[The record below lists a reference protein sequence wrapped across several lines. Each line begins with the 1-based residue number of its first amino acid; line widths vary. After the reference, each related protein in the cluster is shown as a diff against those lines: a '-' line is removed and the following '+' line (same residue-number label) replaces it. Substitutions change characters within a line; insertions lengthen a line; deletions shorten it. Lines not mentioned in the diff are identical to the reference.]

1 MSANGI
7 LIEEY
12 DRISLA
18 VRTKLN
24 LRDAPSRAATR
35 VGRRSP
41 PEILEADQLLD
52 AETFLDNSH
61 WYRQAGTGNFFWA
74 GGVERIVAQPQLAP
88 ASGLDVVRRADGTI
102 RPLAWDVLDN
112 MYGPLHYV
120 SNSNGSITLQD
131 NWAASHIVNFTHPL
145 LARMHLT
152 HLRVHNQALA
162 AFTSVFDAIEQA
174 GPAVS
179 DCLRTCAGTFVPRHM
194 GWDRTRQL
202 SSHSWGVAIDLNTEW
217 NAYGSRPQEAGLPGS
232 VIELVPYF
240 AQFGFAWGGHFSGK
254 DRDGMHFELAT
265 R

>member
-1 MSANGI
+1 MSANGN
-7 LIEEY
+7 LIEQYE
-12 DRISLA
+12 RISLA

-24 LRDAPSRAATR
+24 LRDAPSRAAAL

-74 GGVERIVAQPQLAP
+74 GGVERIVAQPQLAQP
-88 ASGLDVVRRADGTI
+88 PGLDVIRRADGTI
-102 RPLAWDVLDN
+102 RPLAWEALNN

-131 NWAASHIVNFTHPL
+131 NWEADHIVDFTHPL
-145 LARMHLT
+145 LERIHLKR
-152 HLRVHNQALA
+152 LRVHKQALA
-162 AFTSVFDAIEQA
+162 AFTSVFNAIAQA
-174 GPAVS
+174 GTPVS
-179 DCLRTCAGTFVPRHM
+179 DRLRTCAGTFVPRHM
-194 GWDRTRQL
+194 GWDRARPP
-202 SSHSWGVAIDLNTEW
+202 SSHSLGVAIDLNTEW
-217 NAYGSRPQEAGLPGS
+217 NAYGSRPQEAGRPGS